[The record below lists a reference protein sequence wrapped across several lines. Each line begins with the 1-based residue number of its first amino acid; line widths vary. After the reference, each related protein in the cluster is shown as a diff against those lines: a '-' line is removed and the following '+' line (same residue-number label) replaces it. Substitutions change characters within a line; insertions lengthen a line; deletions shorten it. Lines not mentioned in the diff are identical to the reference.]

1 MKRLIGLILLLVSTQ
16 AVVAMGGRI
25 SREDLEQE
33 GFLEGAWPASG
44 MVRISGTTYAIAG
57 DLAEQLAQAPIG
69 ARVYFAAREG
79 RILGVLVR
87 DEKGRG
93 KHGVRHGEAHR

>member
-1 MKRLIGLILLLVSTQ
+1 MKRLIGLVLLMVFIQ
-16 AVVAMGGRI
+16 AGVAMGGRI

-33 GFLEGAWPASG
+33 GHLEGVWPASG

-69 ARVYFAAREG
+69 GQVYFAAREG
-79 RILGVLVR
+79 RILGILVR
-87 DEKGRG
+87 DEEGRG
-93 KHGVRHGEAHR
+93 KHGGRHGEAHR